1 MNPTEQEV
9 KPPVIEAELEGDIA
23 DSVLSA
29 LDKETPPAKPAP
41 AAPKTDLEPGDLAA
55 PAAPKT
61 DLNPETWRP
70 RHQSPPS
77 PPSPPS
83 RRSPRTTWTRCPRT
97 SWRPPRPRRMS
108 SGCRPTC

>member
-41 AAPKTDLEPGDLAA
+41 AAPKTGLEPGDLAA
-55 PAAPKT
+55 PAPKPAKPAKPPVK
-61 DLNPETWRP
+61 PEGRGMDP
-70 RHQSPPS
+70 LSPDFLAAAA
-77 PPSPPS
+77 
-83 RRSPRTTWTRCPRT
+83 
-97 SWRPPRPRRMS
+97 PRRVRDA
-108 SGCRPTC
+108 GPTC